1 LRHASKLLQ
10 TLAALAWGATIIGT
24 FTGYDD
30 NLREYSALDWRI
42 WFCMLGVAVASTLAL
57 KMTHA
62 SRAYVAMTK
71 AAISRPLYGVPD
83 SGQELATGTG
93 PLAQLV
99 PLQGRPRG
107 RHESQAR

>member
-1 LRHASKLLQ
+1 MSKLLQ
-10 TLAALAWGATIIGT
+10 TLAALAWGATAIGT

-30 NLREYSALDWRI
+30 NWHDYSALDWRI

-71 AAISRPLYGVPD
+71 AAVTRPLYGVPD

-99 PLQGRPRG
+99 PLQGAHRGHGAHRPR
-107 RHESQAR
+107 